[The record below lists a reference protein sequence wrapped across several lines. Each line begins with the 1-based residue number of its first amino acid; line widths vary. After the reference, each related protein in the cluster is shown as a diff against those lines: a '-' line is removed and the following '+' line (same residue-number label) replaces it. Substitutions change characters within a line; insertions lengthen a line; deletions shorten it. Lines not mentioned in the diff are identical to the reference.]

1 MNNSK
6 FKKIILILVFLL
18 VILVIAF
25 LIWNTFFKP
34 SPEAEEPILKTDPET
49 GMRLPLS
56 PEGEPIIVDDTPSK
70 PIDTS
75 PDTPSQTS
83 PVPTLDDSQQEIKPT
98 ASGGIT
104 KTDTLVNTSSLKP
117 SLTSDGNSVQFYN
130 QSDGKFYIT
139 NERGD
144 LIPLSDKVF
153 HNVQDIT
160 WAPDKKRAVL
170 EYPDESKIIY
180 NFETEKQV
188 SLPKHWEDFSFS
200 SDSREIVNKSLG
212 IDPDNRWL
220 VISNSDGS
228 ETRALEFIGMN
239 DDKVIS
245 SWSPNN
251 QSVAIYKESID
262 YNREEV
268 FFVGKHGE
276 NFKSTIV
283 EGWGFEH
290 EWSEQGDKLLY
301 SAASPR
307 EDLIP
312 ELWTVNAQGDSIGSN
327 RKRLNL
333 ETWAS
338 KCNFANNDE
347 VYCAVPRNLK
357 EGSGLYPEMALETF
371 DDLYKINIQTGQKK
385 LIATPEK
392 ALNISD
398 LIVSSDQRNIFFT
411 DHINGQIHKIKLK

>member
-6 FKKIILILVFLL
+6 FKKIILVLGFLL
-18 VILVIAF
+18 VVLVMAI

-34 SPEAEEPILKTDPET
+34 SLEPEDPSFEIDPKT
-49 GMRLPLS
+49 GMRLPIS
-56 PEGEPIIVDDTPSK
+56 PDGEPIIIDDTVPR
-70 PIDTS
+70 PIDAA
-75 PDTPSQTS
+75 PDIPSQTE
-83 PVPTLDDSQQEIKPT
+83 PIPLPDDSRQEIRPT
-98 ASGGIT
+98 ATGGIT
-104 KTDTLVNTSSLKP
+104 RTETLVESPALRPTLSP
-117 SLTSDGNSVQFYN
+117 DGNSVQFYD
-130 QSDGKFYIT
+130 QSDGRFYT
-139 NERGD
+139 VNERGD
-144 LIPLSDKVF
+144 LIPLSDEVF
-153 HNVQDIT
+153 HNVQDVT
-160 WAPDKKRAVL
+160 WAPDKKRAIL

-180 NFETEKQV
+180 NFETERQI

-200 SDSREIVNKSLG
+200 SDSRELVNKSLG
-212 IDPDNRWL
+212 IDPGNRWL
-220 VISNSDGS
+220 VVSNSDGS
-228 ETRALEFIGMN
+228 GTRALEFIGMN

-251 QSVAIYKESID
+251 QSVAIYKESVD

-276 NFKSTIV
+276 NFKSTII

-312 ELWTVNAQGDSIGSN
+312 ELWVVNAQGDSIGSN
-327 RKRLNL
+327 RKKLNV

-338 KCNFANNDE
+338 KCSFANNNE
-347 VYCAVPRNLK
+347 VYCAVPRDLRA
-357 EGSGLYPEMALETF
+357 GSGLYPEMALETF
-371 DDLYKINIQTGQKK
+371 DDLYKINIQTGQKE
-385 LIATPEK
+385 LIAIPEK

-398 LIVSSDQRNIFFT
+398 LVISSDQRNMFFT
-411 DHINGQIHKIKLK
+411 DHISNQIHKIQLR